1 MSKFVLYSMVQ
12 GNARILSYF
21 ESEEQARNRAEEM
34 EREDIKETMMI
45 NPEWIAMGGEMPDY
59 YVAEITPMVE
69 NLISALLAELKWTRD
84 RRNELH
90 ERVYG
95 IRL

>member
-12 GNARILSYF
+12 GNARVIGYF
-21 ESEEQARNRAEEM
+21 DSEAKANIRAEEM
-34 EREDIKETMMI
+34 ERKDIDETMAT
-45 NPEWIAMGGEMPDY
+45 NTEWIAMGGEMPEY

-95 IRL
+95 VRL